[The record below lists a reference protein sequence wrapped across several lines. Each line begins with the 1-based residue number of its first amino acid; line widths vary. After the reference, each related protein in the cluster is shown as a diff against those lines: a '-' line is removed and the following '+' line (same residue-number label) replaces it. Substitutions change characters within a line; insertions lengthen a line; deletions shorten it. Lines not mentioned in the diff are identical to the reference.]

1 MNWDLSKL
9 YSGFDDP
16 KLIADAG
23 AAFEQVAS
31 IRAMIAKL
39 PGDAPAENL
48 AAVVRAMQSA
58 AGLQIKVS
66 EFAYLTLAVDANC
79 EPARAFYSRVI
90 DLNAE
95 WAQLNSALSRY
106 LGGSAR
112 CSAAP
117 IRR

>member
-23 AAFEQVAS
+23 AAFEQVAN

-66 EFAYLTLAVDANC
+66 E
-79 EPARAFYSRVI
+79 
-90 DLNAE
+90 
-95 WAQLNSALSRY
+95 ALIQIFENYVPHLITSQK
-106 LGGSAR
+106 
-112 CSAAP
+112 
-117 IRR
+117 